1 MTPSKERDLRRRKS
15 VYTDERLAEIRAA
28 VRQWYFS
35 LEKPRNKRAKALA
48 ETSVQTITRWRD
60 GGGLKPEFMARL
72 WRLTQNPTFLL
83 TEIEKELSERRSFI
97 VPEGV
102 QTRESWDARHGPEPP
117 LKVVV
122 TDVVSVEEGEPSLSE
137 IPVGIV
143 AKMVTANLAIITG
156 GLLQIEELLKVHGT
170 KLVTKQVRQ
179 RAGALIFR
187 LIAALKLESS
197 DFEHVSMAETDPEI
211 LASWAKVLAALSDNR
226 T

>member
-1 MTPSKERDLRRRKS
+1 MTPSNGMDLRGRKS
-15 VYTDERLAEIRAA
+15 IYTDSRLSMISTAIR
-28 VRQWYFS
+28 RWYYA
-35 LEKPRNKRAKALA
+35 LREPRVVRAKAEA
-48 ETSVQTITRWRD
+48 QTSMQTITRWRK

-72 WRLTQNPTFLL
+72 WEVTRNPVFLL
-83 TEIEKELSERRSFI
+83 TEVELELATRRKFVI
-97 VPEGV
+97 PEGIP
-102 QTRESWDARHGPEPP
+102 TREEWDVLHGPEPP
-117 LKVVV
+117 SKVAV
-122 TDVVSVEEGEPSLSE
+122 TELVPEEEEDFSLSE